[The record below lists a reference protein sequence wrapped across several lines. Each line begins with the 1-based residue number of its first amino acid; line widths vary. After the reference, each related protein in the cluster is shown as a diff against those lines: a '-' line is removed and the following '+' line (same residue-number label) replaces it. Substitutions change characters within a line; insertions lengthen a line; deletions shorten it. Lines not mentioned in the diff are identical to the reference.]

1 MKKKRPQNL
10 RIEDYNKWVKENEL
24 EYQPENWVADCWR
37 PVGVSEGSRVV
48 RGERPIRYWVY
59 QQHQPGPQ

>member
-1 MKKKRPQNL
+1 MRKKRPQNL

-37 PVGVSEGSRVV
+37 RVGVSEGSNVV
-48 RGERPIRYWVY
+48 RG
-59 QQHQPGPQ
+59 